1 MTQQRLETAERA
13 APRLPLCLPGTLLAV
28 TGNQNCI
35 LVNLS
40 RTGVLVALP
49 EPLKV
54 GAEGYLRCGPI
65 DHFMVVTRKQ
75 KGMNALSF
83 DIPVDDRFVFGIRQY
98 QESQA
103 EREQEEMIEA
113 VMAWTSGKTV
123 R

>member
-1 MTQQRLETAERA
+1 MEQQRLETAERA

-40 RTGVLVALP
+40 RTGVLIALP

-83 DIPVDDRFVFGIRQY
+83 DIPVDDHFVFGIRQY
-98 QESQA
+98 QEGQA

-113 VMAWTSGKTV
+113 VMAWTSGKTI